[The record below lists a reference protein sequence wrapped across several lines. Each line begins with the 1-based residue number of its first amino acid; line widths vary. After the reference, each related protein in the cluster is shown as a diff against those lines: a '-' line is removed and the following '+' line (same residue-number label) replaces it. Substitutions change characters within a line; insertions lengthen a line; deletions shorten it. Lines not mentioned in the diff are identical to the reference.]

1 MKSIYYYMKL
11 HDLNKFP
18 GSVNTIILYLY
29 LKLFNAMDMYIDSK
43 TKHNYT
49 IYSYATSINLKNS
62 NNTNISVTVF
72 SVNWTSTHTEHIW
85 TRKKNQTSA
94 ETVKTWNT
102 ANKENLS
109 CNNRC
114 SKDTL
119 LRSRS
124 NIIHVHGYF
133 LSIYT

>member
-1 MKSIYYYMKL
+1 MKL
-11 HDLNKFP
+11 HDHNKFP

-72 SVNWTSTHTEHIW
+72 SVN
-85 TRKKNQTSA
+85 
-94 ETVKTWNT
+94 
-102 ANKENLS
+102 
-109 CNNRC
+109 
-114 SKDTL
+114 
-119 LRSRS
+119 
-124 NIIHVHGYF
+124 
-133 LSIYT
+133 